1 MEVLSELND
10 LQIKYAEIMAQ
21 NLILMKQVAEMKNEN
36 LRLQNENEYLL
47 NKMAEGESE
56 SDESD
61 ESDESVDV
69 AGVMAM

>member
-10 LQIKYAEIMAQ
+10 LQMKYAEMMAQ
-21 NLILMKQVAEMKNEN
+21 NLILMKQIAEMKNEN

-56 SDESD
+56 SESESD
-61 ESDESVDV
+61 DSVDV

>member
-10 LQIKYAEIMAQ
+10 LQMKYAEIMAQ

-56 SDESD
+56 SES

>member
-1 MEVLSELND
+1 MDVLSEFND
-10 LQIKYAEIMAQ
+10 LQMKYAEIMAQ
-21 NLILMKQVAEMKNEN
+21 NLILMKQVAELKNEN

-56 SDESD
+56 DE

>member
-1 MEVLSELND
+1 
-10 LQIKYAEIMAQ
+10 MAQ

>member
-10 LQIKYAEIMAQ
+10 LQMKYAEMMAQ
-21 NLILMKQVAEMKNEN
+21 NLILMKQIAELKNKLLHLE
-36 LRLQNENEYLL
+36 NENEYLL
-47 NKMAEGESE
+47 NKMAEGES
-56 SDESD
+56 DES

>member
-1 MEVLSELND
+1 MDVLSELND
-10 LQIKYAEIMAQ
+10 LQMKYSEIMAQ
-21 NLILMKQVAEMKNEN
+21 NLILMKQVAELKNEN

>member
-10 LQIKYAEIMAQ
+10 LQMKYAEIMAQ

-56 SDESD
+56 SESESD
-61 ESDESVDV
+61 DSVDV

>member
-1 MEVLSELND
+1 MDVLSELND
-10 LQIKYAEIMAQ
+10 LQMKYADMMAQ
-21 NLILMKQVAEMKNEN
+21 NLILMKQVAELKNEN

-56 SDESD
+56 S